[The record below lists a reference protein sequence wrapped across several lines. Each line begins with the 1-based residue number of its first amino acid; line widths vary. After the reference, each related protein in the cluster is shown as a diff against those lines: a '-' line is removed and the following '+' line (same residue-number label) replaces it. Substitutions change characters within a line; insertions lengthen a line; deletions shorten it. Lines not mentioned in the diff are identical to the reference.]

1 MTATKPR
8 RRPKQER
15 SRAMVDAIM
24 EATAQVLVEEGY
36 DNASTNRIAKRAGV
50 SVGSLYQ
57 YFPDKKALVSELAHR
72 HVREQTRLIALAL
85 EQTGKKPLPE
95 LVRGVLRGVTA
106 AHGLNPALHKVLVE
120 QSPVGAIQELLLG
133 IEVVVRGY
141 IERHRD
147 EVRLEDPEIAAF
159 LLVTLVDAALCRAV
173 LYCPE
178 LLDGER
184 LPDAMTDLIL
194 RYTRE

>member
-24 EATAQVLVEEGY
+24 EATAQVLIEQGY

-72 HVREQTRLIALAL
+72 HVQEQTRLIALAL

-95 LVRGVLRGVTA
+95 LARGVLRGVTA
-106 AHGLNPALHKVLVE
+106 AHGPNPALHKVLVE

-147 EVRLEDPEIAAF
+147 EVRVKDPEIAAF

-173 LYCPE
+173 LYRPE

>member
-1 MTATKPR
+1 MNDTKSR

-15 SRAMVDAIM
+15 SKVTVDAILQ
-24 EATAQVLVEEGY
+24 ATAQVLVEDGY
-36 DNASTNRIAKRAGV
+36 DNASTNRIARRAGV

-57 YFPDKKALVSELAHR
+57 YFPDKKTLVSELARR
-72 HVREQTRLIALAL
+72 HVQEQTRLIVHAL
-85 EQTGKKPLPE
+85 EQTGQKPLPE
-95 LVRGVLRGVTA
+95 LARGVLRGVTA

-120 QSPVGAIQELLLG
+120 QSPVGAIQELLRG
-133 IEVVVRGY
+133 VEVVVRGY
-141 IERHRD
+141 IEKHCD
-147 EVRLEDPEIAAF
+147 EVRVRDPEIAAF

-173 LYCPE
+173 LYRAE

-194 RYTRE
+194 RYTVE